1 MLETRNPEQ
10 EQLGIFFEPRTN
22 PPRNVR
28 LLHRMMLQCVKF
40 GKTLLSGQAL
50 PTHTDFASNEAPLIQ
65 ASFYWPL
72 RDGK

>member
-1 MLETRNPEQ
+1 MSAYCTQ
-10 EQLGIFFEPRTN
+10 QG
-22 PPRNVR
+22 R
-28 LLHRMMLQCVKF
+28 LHCKMMLQCVKC

>member
-1 MLETRNPEQ
+1 
-10 EQLGIFFEPRTN
+10 
-22 PPRNVR
+22 
-28 LLHRMMLQCVKF
+28 MMLQCVKF